1 MENLVRDIRV
11 SLASGMRVCL
21 PGLGVFTVERRPAC
35 MRSGTVYPPESCT
48 VFLSEP
54 IESQLDESTLAATP
68 AQYALAQ
75 EIRRQ
80 MAAGSCF
87 RIAGW
92 GTFVRDAQTERY
104 VLEDARE
111 DLLSFPVVQLPDVQ
125 EEAEV
130 MFEPV
135 FAGSSEA
142 EIPLSESARSE
153 SAQSN
158 PAQSGP
164 TQSEPAPSESVPA
177 IQPPSES
184 SRPEPLRPVASSP
197 ASSPVEDTPTAPAG
211 PVPPRRSFG
220 HADSIRR
227 RRKRR
232 TQWLLLPG
240 LLLLLA
246 CMAAVAYFAYTYFN
260 LPDRPESPVS
270 ETAVLPADSPS
281 PVASASATKSPAAL
295 PDVTESEEASVGQS
309 EEPSVPSDTPGLA
322 AAPAISASPVPSV
335 ADKPQET
342 GSSTP
347 DLTVYEPES
356 TARYYVVV
364 GSLTSESQAVSQIQ
378 AMSRAGGHALR
389 IVRFD
394 TSLYRLVA
402 GSCATYAEA
411 SALLEEVRA
420 YAPKAW
426 IYQRR

>member
-1 MENLVRDIRV
+1 MDNLVRDIRV

-21 PGLGVFTVERRPAC
+21 PGLGVFTVERQPAS
-35 MRSGTVYPPESCT
+35 MRSGVVYPPEPRT
-48 VFLSEP
+48 VFLPEP
-54 IESQLDESTLAATP
+54 IEGQLDEATLEATP

-75 EIRRQ
+75 EIHRQ
-80 MAAGSCF
+80 MTAGSCF

-92 GTFVRDAQTERY
+92 GTFVRDAQTARY

-111 DLLSFPVVQLPDVQ
+111 DLLAFPTVQLPDVQ

-135 FAGSSEA
+135 FAGALEA
-142 EIPLSESARSE
+142 EESPSEPAHSE
-153 SAQSN
+153 PAHSE
-158 PAQSGP
+158 PAQS
-164 TQSEPAPSESVPA
+164 
-177 IQPPSES
+177 ES
-184 SRPEPLRPVASSP
+184 SKPEPLRPVASPP
-197 ASSPVEDTPTAPAG
+197 ASSPVEETPTAPAG
-211 PVPPRRSFG
+211 SVPPRRSFG

-246 CMAAVAYFAYTYFN
+246 CMAAVAYFAYTYLN
-260 LPDRPESPVS
+260 PPSRPEASVSGPAGGSTTVSSP
-270 ETAVLPADSPS
+270 A
-281 PVASASATKSPAAL
+281 PVAATPATQPPAAL
-295 PDVTESEEASVGQS
+295 PDATETEVASAGQS
-309 EEPSVPSDTPGLA
+309 EVPSVSSDTPGPA
-322 AAPAISASPVPSV
+322 AAPAVSASPVPSV

-378 AMSRAGGHALR
+378 AMSRAGGRGLR